1 VATKGQA
8 PYKEVLSHGF
18 TLDGEG
24 RKMSKSLG
32 NVIAPAKVIQQ
43 YGADILRLWVA
54 SSDYQADVRISDAIL
69 KQTAEAYRKIRNTF
83 RFLLGNLN
91 GFDPDSDRLALNELT
106 ELDRYALI
114 KLNRLVERVSNSYDE
129 YDFHQVY
136 YDIHHFCTVFLSQFY
151 LDVLKDRLYVLPTD
165 SEVRRS
171 AQTVLYEV
179 LLTLVKIINPILP
192 HTTEEVWKYIP
203 GDREISV
210 QLCDFPVAREDWYD
224 EALEKKW
231 DELLTIRDVVL
242 KALEEARAEKLIGNS
257 LGATVEITPN
267 PEAGELLRSTD
278 HLDQLFIVSDVVLNE
293 ASSEVTAEEK
303 VKVTVRTAEGEK
315 CERCWVISPTV
326 GQDADHPHLCSRC
339 ATIVKKLGVDLSE

>member
-1 VATKGQA
+1 
-8 PYKEVLSHGF
+8 
-18 TLDGEG
+18 
-24 RKMSKSLG
+24 
-32 NVIAPAKVIQQ
+32 
-43 YGADILRLWVA
+43 
-54 SSDYQADVRISDAIL
+54 
-69 KQTAEAYRKIRNTF
+69 
-83 RFLLGNLN
+83 
-91 GFDPDSDRLALNELT
+91 
-106 ELDRYALI
+106 
-114 KLNRLVERVSNSYDE
+114 LNRLVERVSKSYDD

-179 LLTLVKIINPILP
+179 LLTLVKITNPILP